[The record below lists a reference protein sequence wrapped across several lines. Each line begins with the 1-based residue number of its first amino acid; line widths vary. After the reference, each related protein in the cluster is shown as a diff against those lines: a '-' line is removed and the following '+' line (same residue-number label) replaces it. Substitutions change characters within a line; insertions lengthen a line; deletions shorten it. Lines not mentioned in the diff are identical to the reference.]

1 MPLEL
6 KSLLLKC
13 LSCGRYTLAPK
24 CPNCKGDTVTVHP
37 ARYSPDDKYARHK
50 NPGAYQESS

>member
-1 MPLEL
+1 L

-50 NPGAYQESS
+50 NPGAYQENV